1 MMAEFLLKSR
11 APRRLILPCATIA
24 LALCTSVT
32 AQHHNTHDERA
43 LQEDPRLAPGQI
55 APVLEGL
62 GDHHREVTTSSER
75 AQLFFDQGLRLTYG
89 FNHQEALRSFKEA
102 ARLDPD
108 CAMAYWGWA
117 LVLGPNLNLPM
128 ATAVVPQAWKAIR
141 TAVKLKGKGS
151 ERERDLI
158 EALAL
163 RYTDD
168 PQADR
173 APFDQAY
180 ADAMAKLYA
189 KYPEDNDIATLY
201 AASLMN
207 VTPWNYWTRDGRPRE
222 NTPKL
227 LAALEQVIARD
238 PHHEGALHYYIHAVE
253 PVDPKR
259 GEQAADLLR
268 GLAPGA
274 GHLVHMPSH
283 IYMQVGR
290 YEEAVEVNTNAAKA
304 DEGYI
309 TQCRAQG
316 LYPLTYY
323 PHNVHFLAWAA
334 AMQGKSRLAL
344 EASRKVADKVP
355 QDGEHNVWMLYETF
369 LGMPLYTMVRFGMW
383 DEIMKEAQPPEE
395 ARLLAGLWHYARGLA
410 LLNTAGPK
418 KARAELKALDEY
430 LDDPTLARAGIGF
443 SSVERLLTIAHQ
455 VLTGEIEARQGDY
468 DEAIAHL
475 ERAIRLEDGNLYNEP
490 PDWFQPVRH
499 NLGAVLL
506 EAGRPVEA
514 EVVYWADLK
523 KNRDNG
529 FALFGLWQAMK
540 AQGRTD
546 EAAEV
551 EARFRTSWA
560 DADVQ
565 LTSSRY

>member
-1 MMAEFLLKSR
+1 MNQSVITSCRL
-11 APRRLILPCATIA
+11 RRIAVLCAA
-24 LALCTSVT
+24 LALTLCAPAM

-43 LQEDPRLAPGQI
+43 LKEDPRLAPGQI

-62 GDHHREVTTSSER
+62 GDHHHKVTTSSER
-75 AQLFFDQGLRLTYG
+75 AQLFFDQGLKLTYG
-89 FNHQEALRSFKEA
+89 FNHQEALRAFKEA

-128 ATAVVPQAWKAIR
+128 AAEVVPQAWEAIQ
-141 TAVKLKGKGS
+141 TAVKLKDNVS
-151 ERERDLI
+151 EKERGMI
-158 EALAL
+158 EALAA
-163 RYTDD
+163 RFTDD
-168 PQADR
+168 PSADR
-173 APFDQAY
+173 APLDQAY
-180 ADAMAKLYA
+180 ADAMAKLYE
-189 KYPEDNDIATLY
+189 KYPTDNDIATLY

-207 VTPWNYWTRDGRPRE
+207 VTPWNYWTRDDRPRA
-222 NTPKL
+222 NTPKI
-227 LAALEQVIARD
+227 LAALEGAIERE

-253 PVDPKR
+253 PVDPDR
-259 GEQAADLLR
+259 GEKAADLLR

-290 YEEAVEVNTNAAKA
+290 YAESVEANASAAKA

-334 AMQGKSRLAL
+334 AMQGKSRMAI

-355 QDGEHNVWMLYETF
+355 QDGHHNVWQLYETF

-383 DEIMKEAQPPEE
+383 DDILSEPQPPKE

-410 LLNTAGPK
+410 RLNTDGVK
-418 KARAELKALDEY
+418 KARAELQAVNRY
-430 LDDPTLARAGIGF
+430 LENQSLAEAGVGF
-443 SSVERLLTIAHQ
+443 STAQRLLTIAQ
-455 VLTGEIEARQGDY
+455 QILSGEIKARQGKY
-468 DEAIAHL
+468 DKAIAHL
-475 ERAIRLEDGNLYNEP
+475 ERAVRLEDGNLYNEP

-514 EVVYWADLK
+514 EVVYWQDLK

-529 FALFGLWQAMK
+529 FALYGVWQALK

-551 EARFRTSWA
+551 EARFKKAWA
-560 DADVQ
+560 DADVT
-565 LTSSRY
+565 LASSRF

>member
-1 MMAEFLLKSR
+1 MNRSLLNFC
-11 APRRLILPCATIA
+11 RLHRTAVICAA
-24 LALCTSVT
+24 LALCAPAM
-32 AQHHNTHDERA
+32 AQHHNAHDERA
-43 LQEDPRLAPGQI
+43 LKEDPRLAPGQI

-62 GDHHREVTTSSER
+62 GDHHHKVTTSSER
-75 AQLFFDQGLRLTYG
+75 AQLFFDQGLKLTYG
-89 FNHQEALRSFKEA
+89 FNHQEALRAFKEA

-128 ATAVVPQAWKAIR
+128 AAEVVPQAWEAMQ
-141 TAVKLKGKGS
+141 TAVKLKEKVS
-151 ERERDLI
+151 EKERGMI
-158 EALAL
+158 EALAT
-163 RYTDD
+163 RFTDD
-168 PQADR
+168 PSADR
-173 APFDQAY
+173 APLDQAY
-180 ADAMAKLYA
+180 ADAMAKLYE
-189 KYPEDNDIATLY
+189 KYPTDNDIATLY

-207 VTPWNYWTRDGRPRE
+207 VTPWNYWTRDNRPRQ
-222 NTPKL
+222 NTAKI
-227 LAALEQVIARD
+227 LAALEGAIERE
-238 PHHEGALHYYIHAVE
+238 PHHEGALHYYIHTVE
-253 PVDPKR
+253 PVDPDR
-259 GEQAADLLR
+259 GEKAADLLR

-290 YEEAVEVNTNAAKA
+290 YAESVEANANAAKA

-334 AMQGKSRLAL
+334 AMQGKSRMAL

-355 QDGEHNVWMLYETF
+355 QDGQHNVWRLYETF

-383 DEIMKEAQPPEE
+383 GDILNEPQPPKE

-410 LLNTAGPK
+410 LLNTDGPR
-418 KARAELKALDEY
+418 KARAELKALDRY
-430 LDDPTLARAGIGF
+430 LEDPSLAEAGIGF
-443 SSVERLLTIAHQ
+443 STAQRLLTIAQH
-455 VLTGEIEARQGDY
+455 VLIGELKARKGDH
-468 DEAIAHL
+468 DAAIAHL

-506 EAGRPVEA
+506 EAGRPGEA
-514 EVVYWADLK
+514 EVIYWQDLK

-529 FALFGLWQAMK
+529 FALYGLWQALK

-551 EARFRTSWA
+551 EARFNMAWA
-560 DADVQ
+560 DADVK
-565 LTSSRY
+565 LASSRY